1 MIVLYYYGGLYLDLD
16 TIIDLSCLK
25 KYLKDKRI
33 FFEATPGGKVDI
45 FAIYS
50 SRPYDPE
57 ILKAIKS
64 ENTYSSQRKSNPAM
78 TLKISNDAKTIDHS
92 GCIKHEQER
101 SWVSLALLDVAPP
114 SK

>member
-1 MIVLYYYGGLYLDLD
+1 MIVLYYEGGLYLDLD

-25 KYLKDKRI
+25 KYLKGKRI
-33 FFEATPGGKVDI
+33 FFEATPSGNVDI

-57 ILKAIKS
+57 ILKAIRS
-64 ENTYSSQRKSNPAM
+64 ENTYNSQRKSNPAM
-78 TLKISNDAKTIDHS
+78 TLRIDKNAKTIGNS

-101 SWVSLALLDVAPP
+101 SWVSFG
-114 SK
+114 